1 MGLGKQVKN
10 GHQTT
15 KSSAK
20 NASEKKHWVG
30 MPKTT
35 TGFAQ
40 VVATESSEGL
50 CS

>member
-20 NASEKKHWVG
+20 NASEQKHRFG
-30 MPKTT
+30 MPKATT
-35 TGFAQ
+35 WILTG
-40 VVATESSEGL
+40 
-50 CS
+50 CSHRTQ